1 MLRRADCLLRRQHL
15 SGPCLAFR
23 IGRASPMLVAD
34 KLNVESSLRVRM
46 LQIREREFDLF
57 LDRIR
62 TIGTLATVLAGLG
75 HAGLLYTKYIDHN
88 LCGTHEGFCAE
99 LTYPFF
105 TCIALGASIITMWGC
120 VLLVTQARARHPRRF
135 PRRVRDASVT
145 RPPTDPGARR
155 RAAWPPR
162 GLLGLR

>member
-1 MLRRADCLLRRQHL
+1 MLQHCVEINHTETL
-15 SGPCLAFR
+15 EAVTILEQG
-23 IGRASPMLVAD
+23 LVAD

-135 PRRVRDASVT
+135 SETCP
-145 RPPTDPGARR
+145 
-155 RAAWPPR
+155 
-162 GLLGLR
+162 